1 MENKQPLLSI
11 CIPTYNRC
19 EYLQGAICNIIS
31 DKSFDFCVEIIISDN
46 ASTDR
51 TQEIG
56 EEFANKHN
64 NIMYYRNNCNIQDEN
79 FFLSLQ
85 RAHGKYV
92 RLFNDTLRFK
102 NGALKRML
110 QEIES
115 MSESSLLL
123 FFQNS
128 TFLNLDKKI
137 SIYNINQFIAQTSFH
152 ITWIGNFGIWRKNM
166 DLIQNPNRCSKIHLA
181 QVDWYLQIV
190 SKSDGGIIYYS
201 DFFESIAPKQK
212 GGYNLF
218 EVFINNYLLILHSYL
233 DKKIKSL

>member
-1 MENKQPLLSI
+1 
-11 CIPTYNRC
+11 
-19 EYLQGAICNIIS
+19 
-31 DKSFDFCVEIIISDN
+31 
-46 ASTDR
+46 
-51 TQEIG
+51 
-56 EEFANKHN
+56 EFANKHN
-64 NIMYYRNNCNIQDEN
+64 NIMYYRNNCNIRDEN
-79 FFLSLQ
+79 LFLSLQ

-110 QEIES
+110 QAIES

-123 FFQNS
+123 FFQNIS
-128 TFLNLDKKI
+128 FINSDKKI
-137 SIYNINQFIAQTSFH
+137 NIYDVNQFIANTSFY
-152 ITWIGNFGIWRKNM
+152 ITWIGNFGIWRKNI
-166 DLIQNPNRCSKIHLA
+166 DLIQDFNRYPKMHLP

-190 SKSDGGIIYYS
+190 SKSDGGILYYS

-233 DKKIKSL
+233 DKKIKSLILIEREKYRLFRYHILPWYLKLIIRNDQSFSFDTHSANSIIFKKYWY